1 MTCFMEA
8 PLSSKRWMRGRAVNA
23 TRSPRRRERARRGMP
38 EPTCLQLSPG
48 AADCHRQ
55 HWQSVRLFLSSR
67 FKDQARDRIGLRYEG
82 KVACLDLDRRRAH
95 ALGHEALEIG
105 IDRAVFRRHGVPARL

>member
-23 TRSPRRRERARRGMP
+23 MRSPRPRERAMP
-38 EPTCLQLSPG
+38 EPTCLQLNPG
-48 AADCHRQ
+48 AADCHHQ

-67 FKDQARDRIGLRYEG
+67 FEDQGRDRIGLRYEG
-82 KVACLDLDRRRAH
+82 KMACLDLDRRRAH
-95 ALGHEALEIG
+95 ALGHEALKIG
-105 IDRAVFRRHGVPARL
+105 IDRAVF